1 MKTLVTGASGFV
13 GSAVV
18 RRLLLAGHQVRVLL
32 RAGSDRRNVDGLPV
46 EIVQGDLT
54 DRVSLERAVIGCEAL
69 FHVAADYRLWV
80 PDPQALYRANVDGTI
95 QIMQAALDAGVGRI
109 VYTSSVATLGSTR
122 DGRPADE
129 DTPVSA
135 AGMIG
140 HYKRSKFLAEA
151 QVRKMVQ
158 ERGLPAV
165 IVNPSTPV
173 GPRDVKPTPTGR
185 MILDAATGRM
195 PAYVDTGLN
204 LVHVD
209 DVASGHLLALEH
221 GVIGERYILGGRNMT
236 LQEIL
241 GAVAVLVGRAPPR
254 VRLPHNLVLG
264 IAYAAE
270 AWARL
275 THGGEPRVTVD
286 GVRLSKKYMFF
297 TSDKAHRALGLV
309 TRPVE
314 EALADA
320 VGWFRQNGYIDRPR
334 SGPQPSTPSAKK
346 DLKA

>member
-18 RRLLLAGHQVRVLL
+18 RRLLLAGHAVRVLL

-46 EIVQGDLT
+46 EIVFGDLG
-54 DRVSLERAVIGCEAL
+54 DRPSLERALVDCEAL

-80 PDPQALYRANVDGTI
+80 PDPQTLYHTNVDGTV
-95 QIMQAALDAGVGRI
+95 QIMRAALDAGVRRI

-135 AGMIG
+135 ADMIG

-158 ERGLPAV
+158 ELGLPAV
-165 IVNPSTPV
+165 IVNPSTPI

-195 PAYVDTGLN
+195 PAYVNTGLN

-209 DVASGHLLALEH
+209 DVANGHLLALER
-221 GVIGERYILGGRNMT
+221 GVIGERYVLGGHNMT

-241 GAVAVLVGRAPPR
+241 CAVAALVGRQPPR
-254 VRLPHNLVLG
+254 VRVPHNLVLA
-264 IAYAAE
+264 IAHAAE
-270 AWARL
+270 AWARV
-275 THGGEPRVTVD
+275 TGAAEPRVTVD

-297 TSDKAHRALGLV
+297 SSDKARRTLGLV

-320 VGWFRQNGYIDRPR
+320 LGWFRQNGYLDRGR
-334 SGPQPSTPSAKK
+334 SSRQRSSASARK
-346 DLKA
+346 DLQA